1 MKFLFGALVVTAII
15 MPGLSG
21 ATAAATD
28 KTIQGAKGTPLTV
41 NGTFQNG
48 KNKKRKCNG
57 TKCKLLVD
65 QDISAALCLADGYC
79 VAGSDEARF
88 VQEFTLSGASLKVG
102 KRRYLAKTDGKQERK
117 HKAEEL
123 DIEAL
128 ASDGKGIFAVGSHSF
143 RRLAC
148 EKQSSR
154 HSVFYYEVPRN
165 QKRGGR
171 KPVTVSRFSL
181 DALFR
186 DSRKLA
192 PHFDVPL
199 QANGLNIEGA
209 AVADKWLHI
218 GLRAPYSA
226 QDPNRGYIVSLDSK
240 AAARGKV
247 RTPKVHELIFETP
260 GQGIRALEPWGKG
273 LLVLTGNSGPGSG
286 KKSRSCPK
294 LERTYEGNLAT
305 LYYWDGKQP
314 KLQTLAR
321 FAPPDPDWKAEGIML
336 DPERKKASSDLDV
349 IIFFDGP
356 KNGAPHRY
364 TVARPES

>member
-1 MKFLFGALVVTAII
+1 MNNLFGALVAVAVTMQAL
-15 MPGLSG
+15 PGV
-21 ATAAATD
+21 ATAATN
-28 KTIQGAKGTPLTV
+28 KTKQGAKGTPLTV
-41 NGTFQNG
+41 SGTFQNG

-57 TKCKLLVD
+57 SKCKLLID
-65 QDISAALCLADGYC
+65 KDISAALCLADGYC

-88 VQEFTLSGASLKVG
+88 VQEFTFSAGTLKVG

-117 HKAEEL
+117 HKADEL

-148 EKQSSR
+148 EKQPSR
-154 HSVFYYEVPRN
+154 HSVFYFEIPGDL
-165 QKRGGR
+165 KRGGR
-171 KPVTVSRFSL
+171 KPVTVSTLSL

-186 DSRKLA
+186 ESQELA
-192 PHFDVPL
+192 PYLDVPL
-199 QANGLNIEGA
+199 QSNGLNIEGA
-209 AVADKWLHI
+209 AVANKRLYI

-226 QDPNRGYIVSLDSK
+226 QDPNLGYIVSLESK

-247 RTPKVHELIFETP
+247 RTPKVHELGFETA
-260 GQGIRALEPWGKG
+260 GQGIRALEPWGQG

-286 KKSRSCPK
+286 KKSQACPK
-294 LERTYEGNLAT
+294 PERAYKGHPAT
-305 LYYWDGKQP
+305 LYFWDGKQP

-336 DPERKKASSDLDV
+336 DPERKQGSSDLDV

-356 KNGAPHRY
+356 ENGAPHRY
-364 TVARPES
+364 SVLRPVI